1 MIYSLEYIPELLTFI
16 VLLFVD
22 LLHVD
27 FNLIKIRLWSDL
39 QYVVAKFEVRFFL
52 VGNALMFI

>member
-1 MIYSLEYIPELLTFI
+1 MIYSLEYIPELLIFI

-39 QYVVAKFEVRFFL
+39 QYVAKFEVRFFL

>member
-1 MIYSLEYIPELLTFI
+1 MIYSLEYIAELLVIFI

-27 FNLIKIRLWSDL
+27 FNLIKIKLWSDL
-39 QYVVAKFEVRFFL
+39 
-52 VGNALMFI
+52 